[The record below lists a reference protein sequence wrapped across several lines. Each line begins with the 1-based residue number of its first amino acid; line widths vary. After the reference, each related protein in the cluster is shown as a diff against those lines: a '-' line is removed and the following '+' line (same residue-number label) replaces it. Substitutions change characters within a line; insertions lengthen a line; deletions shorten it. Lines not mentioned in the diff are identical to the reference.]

1 MVRTLRTLTV
11 STDLRTVVLAKTSNK
26 TIQAHLLSVDRLS
39 AGSVVIGEVSA
50 LQHEAWE
57 LAGPSLRL
65 SDLPLDTS
73 MEARP
78 SIRKLHTL
86 SIRLLSN
93 TELLEVVGGLSISCA
108 VVEGYRSL
116 TFGTTSSN
124 SSKVSLPAGASP
136 MVMSK

>member
-39 AGSVVIGEVSA
+39 AGSVVVGEVSA

-65 SDLPLDTS
+65 SDLPFDAS
-73 MEARP
+73 VKARP

-93 TELLEVVGGLSISCA
+93 TELLEVVGGLSVSCA

-116 TFGTTSSN
+116 TLGTTSSN

-136 MVMSK
+136 IVISK